1 MRARGDFRI
10 PLVMVGER
18 KSLFCVRKTLGMNK
32 YTIALLLWRNDPNQ
46 QGHYPIYIRVTI
58 SRQRAYLATGYFVA
72 EKFWDDKGQRVKEG
86 HAHAAVINPDITNRK
101 NLIMHYIVQEQMA
114 GRSITAGS
122 VKDRFVG
129 NKDLHNIFD
138 FIETYVVDM
147 KDKREGGTLENYE
160 KYSRKLQLFH
170 GSKSLSFEEIDLAYI
185 KRFEKWLRDEGLDGN
200 YVHANLRMLRTF
212 FNAAIKNGI
221 ISVYPFKSFEMP
233 EYEQK
238 EKDYL
243 SLAEVRRL
251 EEYADQVN
259 DPTLKQTAIYFLLG
273 CYTGLRIS
281 DWFRFDL
288 KRNVH
293 AGNVQLRAKKNGE
306 WVTMPISKPLKRN
319 LKRMEAHPLKI
330 SEPEINRSLKD
341 IAPKI
346 KADKYLTTHSGRH
359 TFAVTFCADQ
369 GIGLEVCAELMGI
382 TVATCQSAYY
392 RVTKG
397 KIAKEC
403 NERWAELK

>member
-1 MRARGDFRI
+1 MRYS
-10 PLVMVGER
+10 V
-18 KSLFCVRKTLGMNK
+18 K
-32 YTIALLLWRNDPNQ
+32 LLLRHNKAKDN
-46 QGHYPIYIRVTI
+46 GLTPIYLRIIIDQKV
-58 SRQRAYLATGYFVA
+58 SEVSTGYYVPIKNWD
-72 EKFWDDKGQRVKEG
+72 EKQQSVKEG
-86 HAHAAVINPDITNRK
+86 HPQAEIINVDITGK
-101 NLIMHYIVQEQMA
+101 KTLVMQKIVEANLQ
-114 GRSITAGS
+114 GKPLTAAQA
-122 VKDRFVG
+122 KDLLIDRR
-129 NKDLHNIFD
+129 DLHNIFD
-138 FIETYVVDM
+138 FIESYVIDM
-147 KDKREGGTLENYE
+147 KAKREEGTLENYE
-160 KYSRKLQLFH
+160 KYGRKLQLFH

-185 KRFEKWLRDEGLDGN
+185 KRFERTLREEGLDGN

-212 FNAAIKNGI
+212 FNAAIKNGVI
-221 ISVYPFKSFEMP
+221 TAYPFNNFEMP

-251 EEYADQVN
+251 EEYADQVT

-281 DWFRFDL
+281 DWFLFDI
-288 KRNVH
+288 KKNVH
-293 AGNVQLRAKKNGE
+293 GGTIILRAKKNSE
-306 WVTMPISKPLKRN
+306 WVTMPVSAPLKRN
-319 LKRMEAHPLKI
+319 LKRMAAHPLKI

-346 KADKYLTTHSGRH
+346 KAPKYLTTHSGRH
-359 TFAVTFCADQ
+359 TFAVTICADQ

-382 TVATCQSAYY
+382 TVATCQQAYY

-403 NERWAELK
+403 HEKWAEL

>member
-1 MRARGDFRI
+1 MDGKPYFASGKRQA
-10 PLVMVGER
+10 MH
-18 KSLFCVRKTLGMNK
+18 K
-32 YTIALLLWRNDPNQ
+32 YSITLLLWKFDPNPQ
-46 QGHYPIYIRVTI
+46 RHFPIYLRVTI
-58 SRQRAYLATGYFVA
+58 SGKRILIATGYFLH
-72 EKFWDDKGQRVKEG
+72 KDFWDPKGQQVKDG
-86 HAHAAVINPDITNRK
+86 HPHAAIINPDITNRK
-101 NLIMHYIVQEQMA
+101 NQIMRFIVAEQMA
-114 GRSITAGS
+114 GRAITAAQ
-122 VKDRFVG
+122 VKDHFVG
-129 NKDLHNIFD
+129 GKDLHNVFD
-138 FIETYVVDM
+138 FIESYVIDM
-147 KDKREGGTLENYE
+147 KAKREEGTLENYE

-185 KRFEKWLRDEGLDGN
+185 KRFERTLREEGLDGN

-212 FNAAIKNGI
+212 FNAAIKNGVI
-221 ISVYPFKSFEMP
+221 TTYPFKNFEMP

-243 SLAEVRRL
+243 SLPEVRRL
-251 EEYADQVN
+251 EEYADQVT

-288 KRNVH
+288 KKNVN
-293 AGNVQLRAKKNGE
+293 AGNIKLRAKKNGE
-306 WVTMPISKPLKRN
+306 WVTMPISAPLKRN
-319 LKRMEAHPLKI
+319 LTRMAAIPLTI

-346 KADKYLTTHSGRH
+346 KASKYLTTHSGRH
-359 TFAVTFCADQ
+359 TFAVTICADQ

-392 RVTKG
+392 RVTKT
-397 KIAKEC
+397 KIANEC
-403 NERWAELK
+403 MEKWKGL